1 MAVHGY
7 EFISEKSPYSPMAK
21 RFVRARPEQSQL
33 AELRERLDSGEIEAM
48 DPFGRAMTRALEK
61 ARFDP
66 ETGEAVWI
74 EEDYCSPP
82 LAMERA
88 EVLDDYFEEITVI
101 EEDVDETKGWQ
112 QIDDLPGLW
121 EQVLDEA

>member
-1 MAVHGY
+1 M
-7 EFISEKSPYSPMAK
+7 ISCQFVCARMAK
-21 RFVRARPEQSQL
+21 RFVRARPDRDRL
-33 AELRERLDSGEIEAM
+33 TNLRERLDNGEIEAM
-48 DPFGRAMTRALEK
+48 EPFGRAMTKALEN

-66 ETGEAVWI
+66 ASGEAVWV

-88 EVLDDYFEEITVI
+88 EVLDDYFTDIIVV
-101 EEDVDETKGWQ
+101 EEDIDEAAGWQ

-121 EQVLDEA
+121 EQGLDEA

>member
-1 MAVHGY
+1 
-7 EFISEKSPYSPMAK
+7 MAK
-21 RFVRARPEQSQL
+21 RFVRARPDRDRL
-33 AELRERLDSGEIEAM
+33 PDLRKRLDSGEIEPM
-48 DPFGRAMTRALEK
+48 EPFGRAMTRALEK

-66 ETGEAVWI
+66 TSGEAVWI

-88 EVLDDYFEEITVI
+88 EVLDDHFTNITIV
-101 EEDVDETKGWQ
+101 EEDVDEAAGWQ

-121 EQVLDEA
+121 EQVLDEV

>member
-1 MAVHGY
+1 
-7 EFISEKSPYSPMAK
+7 MAK
-21 RFVRARPEQSQL
+21 RFVRARPGNHL
-33 AELRERLDSGEIEAM
+33 AELRNRLDSGEIEAM
-48 DPFGRAMTRALEK
+48 NPFGRAMTRALEK

-88 EVLDDYFEEITVI
+88 EVLDDYFKEITIV
-101 EEDVDETKGWQ
+101 EKDVNEAAGWQ
-112 QIDDLPGLW
+112 KINDLPGLW
-121 EQVLDEA
+121 DQVLDKA